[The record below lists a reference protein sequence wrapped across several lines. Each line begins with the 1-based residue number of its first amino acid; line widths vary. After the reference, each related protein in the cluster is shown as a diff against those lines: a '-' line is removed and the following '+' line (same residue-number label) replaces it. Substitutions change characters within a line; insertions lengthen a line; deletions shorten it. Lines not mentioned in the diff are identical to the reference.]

1 MNVPLIYKT
10 KELEVEFR
18 CDLFVENFLVVRLKP
33 VLKLNPIVEA
43 KVQVSMKLIK
53 APMKISIN
61 FNCFTIFKE

>member
-53 APMKISIN
+53 ALMKISIN

>member
-10 KELEVEFR
+10 KELEVECR
-18 CDLFVENFLVVRLKP
+18 CNLFVENFLVVRLKP

>member
-53 APMKISIN
+53 APMEISIN

>member
-43 KVQVSMKLIK
+43 KVQVSMKLLK
-53 APMKISIN
+53 APMEISIN

>member
-18 CDLFVENFLVVRLKP
+18 CDLFVENFLVVKLKP

>member
-33 VLKLNPIVEA
+33 VLKLNLIVEA